1 MLAILDRHTMN
12 IHTIPALTENILSLV
27 KSIHLP
33 SNLCFSLTLGIWDF
47 GIQTPSNMA
56 ARFSST
62 AILRSALA
70 THVSLSASSLL
81 CSAFGPSQLPSL
93 SEDSSEEHQ
102 TSSQYNQQEHL
113 AKTCAALPWLDQ
125 LHNTIASMYVTGGIN
140 ECCCTPYSSSN
151 NIEKDIMV
159 QVASKVAFEN
169 PLLAYTG
176 LRELERAFKG
186 RMYLH
191 PQNDVKTLL
200 ECVNVQASEDSI
212 CGGEHQQHIQQH
224 ALNSIPSA
232 ITPKVEVTYRLSQK
246 FGAYF
251 SVHSLLVVTVQV
263 RRGTSQKVRQIIS
276 DEQKVAMPLATS
288 GFTHRAAVS
297 TVAAATAQYSVPAT
311 VALAKAA
318 SKIFAGTRG
327 SSCSGSGFNMNG
339 SAPLVAEVIRIEE
352 QWNGVQL
359 LRFTPFHWS
368 RRLNGLVAGSAAF
381 FFFR

>member
-1 MLAILDRHTMN
+1 
-12 IHTIPALTENILSLV
+12 
-27 KSIHLP
+27 
-33 SNLCFSLTLGIWDF
+33 
-47 GIQTPSNMA
+47 MA

-212 CGGEHQQHIQQH
+212 CGGEHQQYIQQH

-232 ITPKVEVTYRLSQK
+232 ITPPKVEVTYRLSQK
-246 FGAYF
+246 FGTYF

-263 RRGTSQKVRQIIS
+263 RRGTSQKVRQITQ
-276 DEQKVAMPLATS
+276 QKVTMPMATS
-288 GFTHRAAVS
+288 GFTPRAAVITAS
-297 TVAAATAQYSVPAT
+297 ATAQYSAPAT